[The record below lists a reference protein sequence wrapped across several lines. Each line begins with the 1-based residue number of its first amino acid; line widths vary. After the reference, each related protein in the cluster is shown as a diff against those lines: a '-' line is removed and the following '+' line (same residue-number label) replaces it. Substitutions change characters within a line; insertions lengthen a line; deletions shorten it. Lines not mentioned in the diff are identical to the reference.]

1 MAQEAAL
8 ESEIQ
13 SASLGRG
20 AAAIAGAT
28 AVSRVTGFVRV
39 AVLAAVAGGT
49 FLVNT
54 YQTANTAPNVL
65 FELVAAGVLTSVF
78 VPLFVEYLVQ
88 RRSSEGWEAANALTS
103 ATIVALVALAAALAL
118 AAPYLMRLLTLGVRD
133 PELRSQE
140 IELGTTLLRLF
151 SPQVVFYGVGM
162 IMTGALHAHR
172 RFGLPAVAPIFN
184 NVIVIGIYVAY
195 AASRGDRPATVEGI
209 TTGETLLLGL
219 GTTAGVVAMTLCLVP
234 QLARLGWRFRWR
246 LDLSHPAVKR
256 AWRMGAWTLGY
267 AGGYQ
272 AGLIVVL
279 ILANEIRGGVAAY
292 QWAYVFF
299 YVPHALFAAPIF
311 HVLFPAMSEDVA
323 RGEAELLRAR
333 LERGVAMLG
342 FILIPIGALML
353 VTSELVARLTLD
365 YGVMSGQ
372 DAVLVG
378 RVIAAFAL
386 GLPAYSAFLV
396 LTRAFYAM
404 GDARTPAIV
413 NAGAIV
419 ISSASAALLFVVAS
433 RQWAVPGLALGHTIG
448 FTAGTASLL
457 LILAGKRLSPLGRST
472 VAALGRSLAAAAFA
486 GIAMAAARAVLPE
499 ATKPQV
505 LVTLAIVAIVGAVV
519 YVGVMAIVGSSELT
533 RLVDLVFGR
542 PDPAPVVP
550 GKVLQVMGPSAG
562 GIGRHVALV
571 TEGLDGRDGLVV
583 DIAAP
588 EDVPVAMPKDVH
600 PLRIP
605 AGPLFGHRKA
615 VAAIRSIVSDGG
627 YELIHAHGLRAGI
640 DSALAVRGSTRRVI
654 LTVHNLVMP
663 EIAGRL
669 KARLYQWAEPLAVR
683 LTAKTFGASEQI
695 THHLGE
701 VAPGSAAKIETLH
714 APVGDPPTVSRPAEE
729 VRAEQGVR
737 PNERLVVTAA
747 RLAPQKAL
755 EVMVTAVATLPDEV
769 VLVVVGEGPLLTD
782 LEGRAAELGLS
793 RRVKFI
799 GFRADAADFIAAAD
813 VFCLSSVWEAVA
825 LAAQEAVLLGIPVV
839 STDVGGMSELI
850 SDGYS
855 GRLVAKGDPVAL
867 AAALKDV
874 LDSPETGRAYATRAL
889 EDLRNRFS
897 RDKMLDRL
905 AREYAGDRNA

>member
-1 MAQEAAL
+1 MAQEVAL
-8 ESEIQ
+8 ETEI
-13 SASLGRG
+13 APGSLGRG

-78 VPLFVEYLVQ
+78 VPLFVEYLVE
-88 RRSSEGWEAANALTS
+88 RRSSESWEAANALTS
-103 ATIVALVALAAALAL
+103 VTVVALVGLAAALAL
-118 AAPYLMRLLTLGVRD
+118 SAPLIMRLLTLGVRD
-133 PELRSQE
+133 PELRSEE
-140 IELGTTLLRLF
+140 IQLGTALLRLF

-184 NVIVIGIYVAY
+184 NVVVIGVYAAY
-195 AASRGDRPATVEGI
+195 AASRGDRPADVGTI
-209 TTGETLLLGL
+209 TAGETLLLGL
-219 GTTAGVVAMTLCLVP
+219 GTTAGVVAMTVCLVP
-234 QLARLGWRFRWR
+234 PLTRLGWRFRWR
-246 LDLSHPAVKR
+246 FDLSHPAVKR
-256 AWRMGAWTLGY
+256 AWKMGVWTLGY

-323 RGEAELLRAR
+323 RGESESLRTR
-333 LERGVAMLG
+333 LQSGLGMLG
-342 FILIPIGALML
+342 FVLIPIAALML
-353 VTSELVARLTLD
+353 VTSEIVARLTLE
-365 YGVMSGQ
+365 YGVMSAA
-372 DAVLVG
+372 DAGLVG
-378 RVIAAFAL
+378 RVMAAFAI

-413 NAGAIV
+413 NGGAIV
-419 ISSASAALLFVVAS
+419 VSSASAALLFFVAS
-433 RQWAVPGLALGHTIG
+433 DAWAVPGLALGHTIG
-448 FTAGTASLL
+448 FTVGTAGLL
-457 LILAGKRLSPLGRST
+457 WVLARKGLSPLGRST
-472 VAALGRSLAAAAFA
+472 VAALVRSTAAAVLA
-486 GIAMAAARAVLPE
+486 GIAMAGTRALLPE
-499 ATKPQV
+499 ATKLQE
-505 LVTLAIVAIVGAVV
+505 LVALAVVALIGAVV
-519 YVGVMAIVGSSELT
+519 YVAAMVVVGSSELT
-533 RLVDLVFGR
+533 RLVDLAFGR
-542 PDPAPVVP
+542 PSPALIVK

-571 TEGLDGRDGLVV
+571 TEGLDGRQGLVV

-588 EDVPVAMPKDVH
+588 PDVPVMMPKEVH
-600 PLRIP
+600 PLWIP
-605 AGPLFGHRKA
+605 SGPLLGHRKA
-615 VAAIRSIVSDGG
+615 VAAIRAIVTEGG
-627 YELIHAHGLRAGI
+627 YELVHAHGLRAGI
-640 DSALAVRGSTRRVI
+640 DSALAVRGSDRRVI

-669 KARLYQWAEPLAVR
+669 KALVYRWAEPLAVR
-683 LTAKTFGASEQI
+683 LSARTFGASKQI
-695 THHLGE
+695 SRHLAE
-701 VAPGSAAKIETLH
+701 IAKGSAPKIETLH
-714 APVGDPPTVSRPAEE
+714 APVGDPPPVSRSKEE
-729 VRAEQGVR
+729 ARAELGAR
-737 PNERLVVTAA
+737 PEERLVVTAA

-755 EVMVTAVATLPDEV
+755 EVMLEAVAALPDDV
-769 VLVVVGEGPLLTD
+769 VLVIVGEGPLRGD
-782 LEGRAAELGLS
+782 LESRAAELGLS
-793 RRVKFI
+793 RRVKFT
-799 GFRADAADFIAAAD
+799 GFRSDAADFIAAAD

-825 LAAQEAVLLGIPVV
+825 LAAQEAVLLGTPVV

-850 SDGYS
+850 RDGYS
-855 GRLVAKGDPVAL
+855 GRLVAKGDADEL
-867 AAALKDV
+867 ASALKEV
-874 LDSPETGRAYATRAL
+874 LDSPEVGSIYAARAL

-897 RDKMLDRL
+897 REKMLDRL
-905 AREYAGDRNA
+905 AREYRGDQSA